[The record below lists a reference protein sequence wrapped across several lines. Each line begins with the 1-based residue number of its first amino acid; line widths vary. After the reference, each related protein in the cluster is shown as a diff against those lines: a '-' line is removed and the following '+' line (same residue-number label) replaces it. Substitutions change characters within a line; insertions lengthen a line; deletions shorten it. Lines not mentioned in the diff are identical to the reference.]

1 MALNPNACVFN
12 PAWSGGGGGRGGGRG
27 GGGGLGG
34 GGGGRGGGFGGRGGD
49 DVGRK
54 RKREKKP
61 LTESQLL
68 MKEIG
73 ESCRFS
79 DVERGMA
86 AYRAAKVAG
95 TTIPPHAFNA
105 LIALC
110 SGLSEHMRN
119 GGPHPSSSSSSSSSY
134 YTDY

>member
-1 MALNPNACVFN
+1 MALNPNASVFN

-95 TTIPPHAFNA
+95 TRSCKTV
-105 LIALC
+105 IAKFSVMLVFLNLV
-110 SGLSEHMRN
+110 SHRA
-119 GGPHPSSSSSSSSSY
+119 HPQ
-134 YTDY
+134 